1 LFIDASGNIGVA
13 GANWAIINGFKENA
27 SSANYAGY
35 LSFVTRASGGAFS
48 ERARLD
54 SSGRLLVGTSTNI
67 TSQQIQSA
75 STGGNNFGASRFTN
89 GLGGCDI
96 LLTKSRGATVG
107 THTVVQSGDDLGNLY
122 FGGSDGSSYVNAAR
136 ISAAVDGTPGS
147 NDMPGRLVFSTTP
160 SGSASPVE
168 RMRIDSVGRVRP
180 SVTTLASYIYSNWTP
195 SDVVGTATNAPSTGT
210 TYDSE
215 FVTLANSSGTLTITL
230 DIAGKYLIGTRVQ
243 SSHGNTYTSDRL
255 TLAFGG
261 TATNLPPYAANS
273 GDSVNDFD
281 FCIGNSYLVSA
292 TAGQT
297 VTVLPTYECIGAG
310 VPANHTALCG
320 ITVLYCG
327 G

>member
-1 LFIDASGNIGVA
+1 LFVGTHASGNVGKSTISTGRDLEVNSARTLKFTTGSNTGAFASEGHFQFSHGTNGDLVRITADGKVGIGVTGPRASLEISDGSTNTAGEAVNELYVVGATTIGSEGIVTIQSNDSLAADKGGSIAFGGRAVSASTA

-35 LSFVTRASGGAFS
+35 LSFNTRASGGAFS

-136 ISAAVDGTPGS
+136 ISAAVDGTPGA
-147 NDMPGRLVFSTTP
+147 NDMPGRLVFSTTADGAELLRR
-160 SGSASPVE
+160 SG
-168 RMRIDSVGRVRP
+168 
-180 SVTTLASYIYSNWTP
+180 
-195 SDVVGTATNAPSTGT
+195 
-210 TYDSE
+210 
-215 FVTLANSSGTLTITL
+215 
-230 DIAGKYLIGTRVQ
+230 
-243 SSHGNTYTSDRL
+243 
-255 TLAFGG
+255 
-261 TATNLPPYAANS
+261 
-273 GDSVNDFD
+273 
-281 FCIGNSYLVSA
+281 
-292 TAGQT
+292 
-297 VTVLPTYECIGAG
+297 
-310 VPANHTALCG
+310 
-320 ITVLYCG
+320 
-327 G
+327 